1 MPDPIADALIIVLD
15 DGASLHQRRALG
27 SLTRDCALWRAL
39 AEPYGRL
46 VLVTHGGPED
56 LEVAGDLWPAA
67 GIVCNAQRLPTH
79 FYASAAAGQV
89 RGLLPEASRVVV
101 RTEEMMAGEAAIEL
115 VEGLRARGVRVGF
128 VARGGYLWSRF
139 VSADVG
145 SGSQAARAAAYRE
158 RALCRAADVVIG
170 PTEAMVA
177 DLAWRYA
184 LAPDS
189 TAVVPNWTAQHGVM
203 RSAEERD
210 KATALCVGDLR
221 PRKRVHLAIEA
232 MAKLKETGGACSL
245 SIVGDGPERQALE
258 EMAQQRGVDATFES
272 SLPYEELIERMARCT
287 VFLALSSLE
296 CHPRTVL
303 EAMATGAT
311 AIVADAPGL
320 DAMVEHGVTGLRMTP
335 EPEAFAR
342 AIEGLLG
349 DPGWRDALGQA
360 AMASVLTQFAP
371 KRVAQI
377 ELELHRRAIELAG
390 SAVQAPVGQVT
401 FEEELLGAGHERA
414 RAAWRRCLLN
424 FAARVDGGDQ
434 FLRDLADDIAP
445 RRAPSAEEIGPER
458 RADAA

>member
-1 MPDPIADALIIVLD
+1 MAEPIADALIIVLD
-15 DGASLHQRRALG
+15 DGASLHQRQALG
-27 SLTRDCALWRAL
+27 SLARDCALWRAL
-39 AEPYGRL
+39 AEPYSRL

-56 LEVAGDLWPAA
+56 LEVACELAPAP
-67 GIVCNAQRLPTH
+67 GIVCNDHRLPTH

-101 RTEEMMAGEAAIEL
+101 RTEEMMAGETAIEL

-184 LAPDS
+184 LPRDN
-189 TAVVPNWTAQHGVM
+189 TAVVPNWTAQHGVT
-203 RSAEERD
+203 RSAEERE
-210 KATALCVGDLR
+210 KAAALCVGDLR

-232 MAKLKETGGACSL
+232 IAKLKETGAECSL
-245 SIVGDGPERQALE
+245 SIIGDGPERQALE
-258 EMAQQRGVDATFES
+258 KLAKQRSVDATFES
-272 SLPYEELIERMARCT
+272 SLPYDQLIDRMARST
-287 VFLALSSLE
+287 VFLAPSSLE

-303 EAMATGAT
+303 EAMSTGAT
-311 AIVADAPGL
+311 VVVADAPGL
-320 DAMVEHGVTGLRMTP
+320 DAMVEHGVTGLRMAP

-342 AIEGLLG
+342 AIEGLLV
-349 DPGWRDALGQA
+349 DPGWRDTLGQA
-360 AMASVLTQFAP
+360 AMASVLMQFTP
-371 KRVAQI
+371 KRVAAA
-377 ELELHRRAIELAG
+377 ELDLHRRAMELAG

-414 RAAWRRCLLN
+414 RAAWRRCLLS
-424 FAARVDGGDQ
+424 FAARIEHGDQ
-434 FLRDLADDIAP
+434 FLRDLAEDIAP
-445 RRAPSAEEIGPER
+445 RRSAAEEAIGAGR